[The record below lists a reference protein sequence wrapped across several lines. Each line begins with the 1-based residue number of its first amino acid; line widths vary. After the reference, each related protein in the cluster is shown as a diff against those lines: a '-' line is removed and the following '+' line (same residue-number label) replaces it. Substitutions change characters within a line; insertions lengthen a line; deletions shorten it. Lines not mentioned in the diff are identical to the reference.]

1 MKETSDLI
9 AKENDLIIEI
19 KEVFKNCLEISKQLN
34 EMDEKLKYNVD
45 LSNKLSDKSSKF
57 YYASKN
63 IGNSLRKSNFKS
75 YFHNFK
81 YCLICIIIMII
92 LYYLISFFN

>member
-9 AKENDLIIEI
+9 TKENYLILEIE
-19 KEVFKNCLEISKQLN
+19 EVFKNCLEISKQLN

-45 LSNKLSDKSSKF
+45 LSNKISDESSKF
-57 YYASKN
+57 YHISKN

>member
-34 EMDEKLKYNVD
+34 EMDEKLKYNVN

-57 YYASKN
+57 YYSSKN

-92 LYYLISFFN
+92 LYYLISFLN

>member
-1 MKETSDLI
+1 MKETNDLI
-9 AKENDLIIEI
+9 AKENDLIMEI
-19 KEVFKNCLEISKQLN
+19 NEVYKNCVEIFKYLN
-34 EMDEKLKYNVD
+34 EMDETLKYNVD
-45 LSNKLSDKSSKF
+45 LSNKISDKSSKF
-57 YYASKN
+57 YHISKN

-92 LYYLISFFN
+92 LYYLISFLN

>member
-1 MKETSDLI
+1 MKEIYDLI
-9 AKENDLIIEI
+9 EKENNLIMEAN
-19 KEVFKNCLEISKQLN
+19 EVYKNCLKISKYLN
-34 EMDEKLKYNVD
+34 EMDETLKHNED
-45 LSNKLSDKSSKF
+45 LSNKVCNKASKF